1 MGHVTSLADA
11 SAMQDIQEVSATAVQ
26 TVTMGFHTAGVSRST
41 LDT

>member
-11 SAMQDIQEVSATAVQ
+11 SAMQGIQEVSATAVQ